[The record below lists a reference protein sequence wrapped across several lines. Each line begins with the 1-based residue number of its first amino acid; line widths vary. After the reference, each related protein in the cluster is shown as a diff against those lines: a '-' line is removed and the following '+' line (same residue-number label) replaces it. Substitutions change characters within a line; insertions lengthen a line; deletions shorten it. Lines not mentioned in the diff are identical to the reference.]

1 MKETFN
7 FLIRKH
13 NTSHPHYDLYLEVG
27 DELKSW
33 IIPYGIPTIKKEK
46 KVAVENEILDEP
58 IDNIESQEIFEDAY
72 GKGKTK
78 LWDKGIYTLE
88 TNKKIKIIIN
98 AEGNKFNGKF
108 LLHVPNWGRWTKKRL
123 WTHEMIR

>member
-1 MKETFN
+1 MKETSK

-13 NTSHPHYDLYLEVG
+13 NTSHPHYDLFLEVG
-27 DELKSW
+27 NELKSW
-33 IIPYGIPTIKKEK
+33 IIPTNIPKNPSDK
-46 KVAVENEILDEP
+46 KVA
-58 IDNIESQEIFEDAY
+58 IEVDVPKQSLEEAEAQEMIEDAF
-72 GKGKTK
+72 GVGKTK

-98 AEGNKFNGKF
+98 AEGGKLKGRF

-123 WTHEMIR
+123 WTMEKIK

>member
-1 MKETFN
+1 MKETSK

-13 NTSHPHYDLYLEVG
+13 NTPHPHYDLFLEVG
-27 DELKSW
+27 NELKSW
-33 IIPYGIPTIKKEK
+33 IIPTNIPKNPSDK
-46 KVAVENEILDEP
+46 KVA
-58 IDNIESQEIFEDAY
+58 IEVDVPKQSLEEAEAQEMIEDAY
-72 GKGKTK
+72 GRGKTK
-78 LWDKGIYTLE
+78 LWDKGVYTLE

-123 WTHEMIR
+123 WTMEKIK

>member
-1 MKETFN
+1 MKGTSN

-13 NTSHPHYDLYLEVG
+13 NTPHPHYDLFLQIGE
-27 DELKSW
+27 ELRSW
-33 IIPYGIPTIKKEK
+33 IIPNNIPHKEKEK
-46 KVAVENEILDEP
+46 KVAVENEILHEAL
-58 IDNIESQEIFEDAY
+58 NYIESQEIIEDAY

-78 LWDKGIYTLE
+78 LWDKGTYTLE

-123 WTHEMIR
+123 WTLEKI